1 MRIIVHVD
9 MDAFYCAVETRHQPA
24 YRGKPLIVGGHRNS
38 RRAVVASCSYEARRY
53 GVHSA
58 MPIAQAARLC
68 PQGVFIPPNFSLYR
82 QVSAR
87 LHEVFQ
93 QMAAVVEP
101 LSIDEAFLDMTSR
114 AHLFPDPE
122 TMGLAIKKKVV
133 DAVGCTASVG
143 IAPCKFLAKLASDLR
158 KPDGLVVVQPAD
170 IDTILL
176 PLSVRKLWGVGE
188 KTAARLA
195 DLGVHTVADLRQK
208 SLGWLNQ
215 HLGKTGLLL
224 YDLCRGIDERPVEP
238 PGLPKSIGHET
249 TFATDLR
256 ARPLLTKE
264 LRDLSERVAQRLRQ
278 DGRYA
283 RTVSIKVRFSD
294 FDTVSRQRRTP
305 HGVRS
310 ADQIMNAAET
320 LLDSLE
326 LRRSVRLLGVSV
338 SDLIPFCQLSLF

>member
-1 MRIIVHVD
+1 
-9 MDAFYCAVETRHQPA
+9 MDAFYCAVEARLQPA
-24 YRGKPLIVGGHRNS
+24 YRGRPLIVGGYKHS

-53 GVHSA
+53 GVRSA

-68 PQGVFIPPNFSLYR
+68 PQGIFIPPNFPLYR
-82 QVSAR
+82 RVSAQ
-87 LHEVFQ
+87 LHNVFQ
-93 QMAAVVEP
+93 QIAPVVEP

-114 AHLFPDPE
+114 AHLFPDLE
-122 TMGLAIKKKVV
+122 TMGMTIKRRVF

-158 KPDGLVVVQPAD
+158 KPDGLVVVRPKD
-170 IDTILL
+170 IDALLL

-195 DLGVHTVADLRQK
+195 ELGVHTVADLRQK

-249 TFATDLR
+249 TFPTDLR
-256 ARPLLTKE
+256 ARPVLSGE
-264 LRDLSERVAQRLRQ
+264 LRKLSERVAQRLQR

-294 FDTVSRQRRTP
+294 FDTVTRQRRTP
-305 HGVRS
+305 NGVRS
-310 ADQIMNAAET
+310 AAQIMNAAET

-326 LRRSVRLLGVSV
+326 IRRSVRLLGVYV
-338 SDLIPFCQLSLF
+338 SDLIPFCQLELF